1 MTLLTIV
8 QDVARNTAIGIPAT
22 ASGSTEREIVNIVQ
36 FVNDTGL
43 ELARRVDWGA
53 LRQTS
58 TKTGTGLLVAH
69 TMPSGYS
76 RLINGNAVSASG
88 VPVRGGLS
96 PDEWAS
102 LTPVEGTPRF
112 FRMRGNTISFYPFL
126 ATGATAVVT
135 FQSEHWASNG
145 TERLNL
151 DAETA
156 LIPEDLITK
165 GAIWRQRRHV
175 GQDFSDQI
183 AEYEAALA
191 DYAAYDARDRS
202 P

>member
-1 MTLLTIV
+1 
-8 QDVARNTAIGIPAT
+8 
-22 ASGSTEREIVNIVQ
+22 
-36 FVNDTGL
+36 
-43 ELARRVDWGA
+43 
-53 LRQTS
+53 
-58 TKTGTGLLVAH
+58 
-69 TMPSGYS
+69 
-76 RLINGNAVSASG
+76 
-88 VPVRGGLS
+88 
-96 PDEWAS
+96 
-102 LTPVEGTPRF
+102 
-112 FRMRGNTISFYPFL
+112 
-126 ATGATAVVT
+126 VT
-135 FQSEHWASNG
+135 FQSQHWASNG